1 MRQCLDSNVL
11 LRAGEVSGRPSSAPA
26 AAAPCWK
33 PAPQLQRLCRRPGS
47 LPCADG
53 ATIRGATQIVAGV
66 MSKWVNL
73 GKGWRPRLFVLKD
86 GVLRYYRVPLPPT
99 HPLSFLP
106 CLPDA

>member
-1 MRQCLDSNVL
+1 
-11 LRAGEVSGRPSSAPA
+11 
-26 AAAPCWK
+26 
-33 PAPQLQRLCRRPGS
+33 
-47 LPCADG
+47 
-53 ATIRGATQIVAGV
+53 